1 MQLSLYI
8 STDKLVAAQKL
19 AANIEAVFAGFAEW
33 WVWKAKRLLLLYTML
48 VEMYKQLADPLRI
61 IVKPLLVSLF

>member
-19 AANIEAVFAGFAEW
+19 AADIEGVFAGLAEW
-33 WVWKAKRLLLLYTML
+33 WVWKTRRLLCLYTML
-48 VEMYKQLADPLRI
+48 VRMYTKLADPLCI
-61 IVKPLLVSLF
+61 IVSLYSSAS